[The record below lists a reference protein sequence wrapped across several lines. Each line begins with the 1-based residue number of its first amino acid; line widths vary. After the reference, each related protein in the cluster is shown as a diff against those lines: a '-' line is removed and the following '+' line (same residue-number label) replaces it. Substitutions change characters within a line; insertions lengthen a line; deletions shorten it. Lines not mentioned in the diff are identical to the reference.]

1 MSKNPSLDTNDAKV
15 IQFGIK
21 LIIVV
26 FVIIGGWMAFAPL
39 ASAVVSVGIVSADF
53 NKKTVQH
60 LEGGIV
66 EEIFVKNGDVVQEG
80 QELLKFQNSNTQAQS
95 NIYKNQ
101 YLESLATESRLESL
115 ILSRETMYISD
126 ELSRQEQTIALSTIL
141 NTQKQIFDLK
151 NKMVQNDE
159 IITQQRVAQLGKY
172 KEGIQSLIESK
183 IIRLHSIE
191 EEITEWKILFAEQLV
206 DKLKLRELSR
216 DKAMIEGDIANS
228 KSDLAKTDEQIS
240 ELKSQLL
247 ARKKDTQDKIY
258 SELVQTK
265 TTLAELRP
273 KIVASDDTMQR
284 LTVKAPIAGVVEG
297 MEMHT
302 KGGVIQA
309 GKAILDIIPESSQL
323 FVVTRLNTKDIDKV
337 QVGLLADL
345 RFSAFDTRHTNVIE
359 GKVIHVSADSFVDQ
373 KTGIPYYEAKVE
385 LTAKGFDQLK
395 GYNFYLV
402 AGMPV
407 EVMIKVQDRTVLNYL
422 LKPLTDM
429 ISRSFNEE

>member
-191 EEITEWKILFAEQLV
+191 EEIAEWKILFAEQLV